1 MADPMT
7 ELDLNDLAVFVRVV
21 EQGGFAKAARELRV
35 PTSTVSRTVARLE
48 EAVGARLLQRTT
60 RSVQQTEEG
69 RALFESVA
77 PALASLVHAARSIE
91 SPDTEPRGK
100 LRITAPNDLGSTFIA
115 EVAAGFVAKYPHV
128 EVEFELTP
136 RVVNLVQEGFDLAI
150 RAGRLV
156 DSALVARRVGD
167 LAAQL
172 FASPAY
178 LARHGAPTEIAELA
192 SHVCVVFRPR
202 DGSATWNLEHAST
215 GETVDVVVHGRLG
228 GDDFSF
234 IRTAVLAGAGIG
246 LVPRVLCHQDV
257 AAGRLIRVLPDYAMR
272 GGGSFHIV
280 YPSSRHVPTRVTAFR
295 DFIVAAFSSCGP
307 HFNAEP
313 AAPKAKAKS
322 KTTAS
327 AKKTNGKG
335 ASRATAPRGPR

>member
-1 MADPMT
+1 MT

-60 RSVQQTEEG
+60 RSVQQTDEG

-115 EVAAGFVAKYPHV
+115 KVAAGFVAKYPQV

-167 LAAQL
+167 VGAQL

-178 LARHGAPTEIAELA
+178 LERHGTPESLA
-192 SHVCVVFRPR
+192 DLADHACVLFRPR
-202 DGSATWNLEHAST
+202 DGSATWNLEHAAT
-215 GETVDVVVHGRLG
+215 GETVEVIVRGRLG

-246 LVPRVLCHQDV
+246 LVPRVLTHQDV
-257 AAGRLIRVLPDYAMR
+257 TDGSLVRLLPDYAMR
-272 GGGSFHIV
+272 GGGAFHIV
-280 YPSSRHVPTRVTAFR
+280 YPSSRHIPARVTAFR
-295 DFIVAAFSSCGP
+295 DFLIEAFSACGAQ
-307 HFNAEP
+307 FRSEP
-313 AAPKAKAKS
+313 QAAKAKT
-322 KTTAS
+322 K

-335 ASRATAPRGPR
+335 TSRASAPRGPR